1 MQIYYIIQKDGKWA
15 ELPRQNFEVNP
26 EKDFEVKLKRGN
38 WNKRTIVGFRLNPGA
53 TAGIE
58 AEIDYISFTGIP
70 NKAKAVDAREKLTTT

>member
-15 ELPRQNFEVNP
+15 ELPRQN
-26 EKDFEVKLKRGN
+26 FEVKLKRGN

-58 AEIDYISFTGIP
+58 AEIDYISFTGSP
-70 NKAKAVDAREKLTTT
+70 NKGKAVDARKKRTTT

>member
-15 ELPRQNFEVNP
+15 EFTRQNFEVNS
-26 EKDFEVKLKRGN
+26 EKEFEVKLKRGN

-58 AEIDYISFTGIP
+58 AEIDYISFTGSP
-70 NKAKAVDAREKLTTT
+70 NKGKAVDARKKRTTT